1 MEDFEKGMRKPLNIL
16 GVTFAPLYIPL
27 ERRIQGH
34 TLLSYIFS
42 VFVIEGTKANSWECL
57 KDGHE
62 QCIKTDVCG
71 HISLQLP
78 GMN

>member
-42 VFVIEGTKANSWECL
+42 VFVIEGTKANS
-57 KDGHE
+57 
-62 QCIKTDVCG
+62 
-71 HISLQLP
+71 
-78 GMN
+78 